1 MSFATFSE
9 YLAAGK
15 FVLSTPQDEY
25 ERRKKESGARAVFE
39 YVCPYG
45 HVSTSAISSFKNKKT
60 KHKNNFDGF
69 CAKCKA
75 NLVHTEARSCTEEVV
90 AEPAT
95 ISPAAESQIG
105 AAPTE
110 TVVEHEED
118 RETAIEEEQSA
129 EHGAEHDLSSLA
141 AFARRADTLQH
152 PFFENYN
159 KRRPYLW
166 QQFRATG
173 DAAINSSCPYIGTA
187 IRWLTSTKN
196 IVNKQYV
203 AEKDIRATNL
213 VPMFNT
219 LCVPILDLAVAIV
232 STLVYNLNPVYFFA
246 RCKNI
251 TPGILAVLLVN
262 GGDIVDVWYIIPG
275 KKLFSIVHRHAVDPE
290 TPVSVDQSL
299 DETEYFCFEQAVF
312 GLETEKSK

>member
-15 FVLSTPQDEY
+15 FVLSTPPDEY

-39 YVCPYG
+39 YVCPDG
-45 HVSTSAISSFKNKKT
+45 HVSTSAISSFKNKKA

-75 NLVHTEARSCTEEVV
+75 NPIHVDIPQPCLKEGVEEPVIPSV
-90 AEPAT
+90 EMEP
-95 ISPAAESQIG
+95 QID
-105 AAPTE
+105 APE
-110 TVVEHEED
+110 TDTEHEEP
-118 RETAIEEEQSA
+118 ETVIEEEQSL
-129 EHGAEHDLSSLA
+129 ECDLSSLP
-141 AFARRADTLQH
+141 AFAHRADTLQH

-159 KRRPYLW
+159 KRRPHLW
-166 QQFRATG
+166 QQFRTTG
-173 DAAINSSCPYIGTA
+173 DAVINSSCPYIGTA

-196 IVNKQYV
+196 IVNKRYV

-219 LCVPILDLAVAIV
+219 LSVPTLDLAVAIV
-232 STLVYNLNPVYFFA
+232 PTLVYNLNPTYFFA

-251 TPGILAVLLVN
+251 TTSILAVLLVN

-275 KKLFSIVHRHAVDPE
+275 KKLFSVVHRHAVDPE

-312 GLETEKSK
+312 GLETENR